1 MFYKYITI
9 GITHV
14 LPGGV
19 DHILFIISLFF
30 LSPTLKA
37 IIKQSLVFTV
47 AHCITLLLGAFSIIP
62 NWPDIIE
69 PFIAFTILSTA
80 LLNLYTNKSNISS
93 YKYVMPFLFGLIHG
107 LGFASALREIGIP
120 KSEFVFALLS
130 FNIGVEIAQIMI
142 IGSLFYLVFKPFSNK
157 AYYSNLIV
165 YPINVIIAIVALY
178 MFIERIA
185 II

>member
-37 IIKQSLVFTV
+37 IIKQSLVFTL
-47 AHCITLLLGAFSIIP
+47 AHSITLLLGAFSIIP
-62 NWPDIIE
+62 NLPDIIE
-69 PFIAFTILSTA
+69 PIIAFTILSTA
-80 LLNLYTNKSNISS
+80 LLNLYTHKSNISS
-93 YKYVMPFLFGLIHG
+93 YKYVLPFLFGLIHG

-130 FNIGVEIAQIMI
+130 FNIGVEFAQIVI

-157 AYYSNLIV
+157 AYYDKLIV

>member
-37 IIKQSLVFTV
+37 IIKQSLVFTL
-47 AHCITLLLGAFSIIP
+47 AHSITLLLGAFSIIP
-62 NWPDIIE
+62 NYPDVIE

-80 LLNLYTNKSNISS
+80 LLNLYTNKPNVSI
-93 YKYVMPFLFGLIHG
+93 YKNVIPFLFGLIHG
-107 LGFASALREIGIP
+107 LGFASALSEIGIP

-130 FNIGVEIAQIMI
+130 FNMGVEIAQILI

-157 AYYSNLIV
+157 AYYSKIIV
-165 YPINVIIAIVALY
+165 YPINVIIAISALY
-178 MFIERIA
+178 MFIDRLV